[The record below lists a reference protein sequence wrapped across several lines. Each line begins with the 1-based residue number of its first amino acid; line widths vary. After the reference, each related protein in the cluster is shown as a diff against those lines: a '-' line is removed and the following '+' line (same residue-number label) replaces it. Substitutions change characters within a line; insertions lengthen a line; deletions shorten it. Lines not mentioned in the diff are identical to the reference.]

1 MKYELPA
8 PDWAETIYA
17 ERRAKRYLEKNKVN
31 RRNQSRRITAFVQRL
46 LAGSYLI
53 FGWACILA
61 LRVGSR

>member
-8 PDWAETIYA
+8 PDWAETINA